1 MTQDDPD
8 LGFVQALKSGQD
20 QALNVLMD
28 RHRKGLF
35 HFVRRHIPNEADA
48 LELTAEVFVR
58 AYFRIGR
65 FEPTAKFVTWLYQ
78 IALNL
83 CRDHSKS
90 RAYRVSLHTVS
101 ADAPAEEGGDQ
112 SPLLATERNPLEQI
126 ERREELNALE
136 KAIHELP
143 QDLKEPLILTALEGY
158 SQAAAAELLGLSE
171 KAVGMKVYRARKLL
185 LAKMNKIG
193 FLRACLGRGANAT
206 SGS

>member
-20 QALNVLMD
+20 HALNALMD
-28 RHRKGLF
+28 RHRKGIF
-35 HFVRRHIPNEADA
+35 HFVLRRIPNEADA

-58 AYFRIGR
+58 AYFYIGR
-65 FEPTAKFVTWLYQ
+65 FQPTAKFVTWLYQ

-90 RAYRVSLHTVS
+90 RAYRASLQTVS
-101 ADAPAEEGGDQ
+101 ADAPAEDGGEQ
-112 SPLLATERNPLEQI
+112 SPLVAAERTPLEQV

-158 SQAAAAELLGLSE
+158 SQAAAAELLRLSE

-193 FLRACLGRGANAT
+193 FRLREAYGAT
-206 SGS
+206 GF

>member
-1 MTQDDPD
+1 MTHDDPD

-20 QALNVLMD
+20 QALNALMD
-28 RHRKGLF
+28 RHRKGIF
-35 HFVRRHIPNEADA
+35 HFVLRCIPNEADA

-58 AYFRIGR
+58 AYFRIER

-90 RAYRVSLHTVS
+90 CAYRASLQTLS
-101 ADAPAEEGGDQ
+101 ADAPVEEGGEQ
-112 SPLLATERNPLEQI
+112 SPFLAAERNPLEQVQ
-126 ERREELNALE
+126 RREELNALE

-143 QDLKEPLILTALEGY
+143 QELKDPLILTALEGY

-193 FLRACLGRGANAT
+193 FPVREAHGAT
-206 SGS
+206 GF

>member
-8 LGFVQALKSGQD
+8 LGFVQALKSGQNE
-20 QALNVLMD
+20 ALNVLMY
-28 RHRKGLF
+28 RHRKGIF
-35 HFVRRHIPNEADA
+35 HFVLRRIPNEADA

-58 AYFRIGR
+58 AYFSIGR

-90 RAYRVSLHTVS
+90 RAYRASLQTVS
-101 ADAPAEEGGDQ
+101 ADAPAEEGGEQ
-112 SPLLATERNPLEQI
+112 SPIVAAERNPLEQI
-126 ERREELNALE
+126 ERLEELNALE

-143 QDLKEPLILTALEGY
+143 RDLKEPLILTALEGY
-158 SQAAAAELLGLSE
+158 SQAGAAGLLGLSE

-193 FLRACLGRGANAT
+193 FLRSCSGRGANAT

>member
-8 LGFVQALKSGQD
+8 LGLVQALKSGQD
-20 QALNVLMD
+20 QALNNLMD

-35 HFVRRHIPNEADA
+35 HFVLRHIPNEADA

-58 AYFRIGR
+58 AYFCIGR
-65 FEPTAKFVTWLYQ
+65 FEPSAKFATWLYQ

-90 RAYRVSLHTVS
+90 RAYRASLHTVS
-101 ADAPAEEGGDQ
+101 ADAPAQEGREQ
-112 SPLLATERNPLEQI
+112 SPLLSTERNPLEQI

-136 KAIHELP
+136 KTIHELP
-143 QDLKEPLILTALEGY
+143 QNLKEPLILTALEGY

-171 KAVGMKVYRARKLL
+171 KALGLKVYRARKLL

-193 FLRACLGRGANAT
+193 FLRPCFGRGANAT